1 MTYSVEAD
9 LIASLPPGWHH
20 RRLKEV
26 CDVIPSNVDKLSVD
40 GQAAVRLCNYVDTYK
55 NERIT
60 ASIDFMSATAT
71 QAQIERLSL
80 KKGDITITKDSESPW
95 DIAVPAFISEDVE
108 GLVCGYHLSKI
119 APEAGVMDGGYLSWA
134 LRSKPVNLQFALAAQ
149 GITRY
154 GLSSSALADGV
165 VPCPP
170 HNEQLAIAS
179 YLDIETARIDGLI
192 EEKKYLLDSLTE
204 LKSTRITEVVTG
216 QDLAAQPT
224 GDVWL
229 PKIPKGW
236 SLKRLKYL
244 GQVRSGLA
252 KGKKNDAGT
261 TTVERPYMR
270 VANVQDGYIDLRD
283 VAVIEVAENEVDR
296 YALKI
301 GDVLMNEGGD
311 YDKVGRGAMWEGLV
325 EECLH
330 QNHVFAVRLDDIEW
344 APWLAAVTRTSYAKF
359 YFMNNSKQSTNLA
372 SINQT
377 NVKEFPV
384 VLPPA
389 SKRDAL
395 LDTLTAELKRIDDL
409 TQHVK
414 RELDVLAEFRSA
426 TITDAVLGRLDVSHH
441 LKIE

>member
-1 MTYSVEAD
+1 MKAD
-9 LIASLPPGWHH
+9 MQDQIGAAMSGLEGWP
-20 RRLKEV
+20 K
-26 CDVIPSNVDKLSVD
+26 
-40 GQAAVRLCNYVDTYK
+40 VRLRFKARLNPKSSIALEPTTTVSFIPMDAIGEDGSLRLDQTRIVSEVSQGYTYFEDDDVSIAKITPCFENGKGSVMERLIGGAGFGTTELIVLRPEEDVDARFLYYLTQSSHFRDPGEAAMLGAGGQKRVPDLYVK
-55 NERIT
+55 
-60 ASIDFMSATAT
+60 DFATAWP
-71 QAQIERLSL
+71 S
-80 KKGDITITKDSESPW
+80 
-95 DIAVPAFISEDVE
+95 
-108 GLVCGYHLSKI
+108 
-119 APEAGVMDGGYLSWA
+119 
-134 LRSKPVNLQFALAAQ
+134 RSVQ
-149 GITRY
+149 
-154 GLSSSALADGV
+154 S
-165 VPCPP
+165 
-170 HNEQLAIAS
+170 AIAA
-179 YLDIETARIDGLI
+179 YLDAEAKRIDGLI
-192 EEKKYLLDSLTE
+192 EEKKNLLGSLTE
-204 LKSTRITEVVTG
+204 LKSTRITEIVTG
-216 QDLAAQPT
+216 QAFATQPT

-229 PKIPKGW
+229 PKIPNGW

-252 KGKKNDAGT
+252 KGKKNDAGA

-296 YALKI
+296 YTLKI
-301 GDVLMNEGGD
+301 GDILMNEGGD

-330 QNHVFAVRLDDIEW
+330 QNHVFAVRLDDVEW

-389 SKRDAL
+389 SKRDEL
-395 LDTLTAELKRIDDL
+395 LDTLTTDLKRIDAL
-409 TQHVK
+409 TQHVE
-414 RELDVLAEFRSA
+414 RELDVLAEFRYA

-441 LKIE
+441 MKTE